1 MFTGIPRVEDWLN
14 YLSHKYVTQK
24 TNMHYRHPLRP
35 LLPEALERPLR
46 GPPVLQEIAAAVL
59 ELPAE
64 NPGYS
69 EFLHSRVP
77 PWEPPTMNEST
88 LTLVEVN
95 EEHPYRT
102 FHAFISDC
110 QDKDIA
116 PLSFELC
123 PSPDMDEDKGLL
135 LIGIFVRQTF
145 SIDVLAQITIHGQ
158 KASQGVIA
166 AGAALNFLSS
176 PRFTLHRFTTYG
188 VFCTNRLLAS
198 CLVHH
203 PSRRILP
210 SPPRAYA
217 YTVQHATLKV
227 IHVTA
232 GRRPLRRLR
241 PLQAFRKSRFA
252 PQAVPVAAISAPILA
267 PTLAWRHTDAKG
279 RMLLATSFFA
289 NDLPEN
295 HNADHFGAVL
305 RVGWTAMRPRRLHL
319 PIPLRLPAREFG
331 YAARVFSGHCVAPA
345 YLGSAIF
352 TDQDWF
358 SPTCECGDPRGSSA
372 HIVFDCPL
380 RHIWAP
386 GYVPPLG
393 NRTFVQ
399 DFDHFFP
406 GLFRSRLFTWMSLR
420 DALALYALHHEEIL
434 PSVLAYELDRTLPA
448 STPYYPVSMAYL
460 DYRRLRQAYF
470 NSNAVLGPEHFLR
483 RYLASHEV
491 QYVPN
496 LGSRPVDSRP
506 VVYVPPHFI

>member
-1 MFTGIPRVEDWLN
+1 
-14 YLSHKYVTQK
+14 
-24 TNMHYRHPLRP
+24 
-35 LLPEALERPLR
+35 
-46 GPPVLQEIAAAVL
+46 
-59 ELPAE
+59 
-64 NPGYS
+64 
-69 EFLHSRVP
+69 
-77 PWEPPTMNEST
+77 
-88 LTLVEVN
+88 
-95 EEHPYRT
+95 
-102 FHAFISDC
+102 
-110 QDKDIA
+110 
-116 PLSFELC
+116 
-123 PSPDMDEDKGLL
+123 MDEDKGLL

-166 AGAALNFLSS
+166 AGATLNFLSS

-198 CLVHH
+198 CLVRH

-217 YTVQHATLKV
+217 YTVQRATLKV

-232 GRRPLRRLR
+232 ARRPLRRLR
-241 PLQAFRKSRFA
+241 PLQVFRKSRLA
-252 PQAVPVAAISAPILA
+252 PQAVPVPAISAPVLA

-279 RMLLATSFFA
+279 RMLLATSSFA

-319 PIPLRLPAREFG
+319 PIPLRLPAREFS

-352 TDQDWF
+352 ADQDWF
-358 SPTCECGDPRGSSA
+358 SPTCTSGRQGTCPPSAIVPLSKTSTTTSRACSAPASSHGGGTLTA
-372 HIVFDCPL
+372 VSGPL
-380 RHIWAP
+380 VWLPHGFNWRR
-386 GYVPPLG
+386 VPTTPEY
-393 NRTFVQ
+393 Q
-399 DFDHFFP
+399 
-406 GLFRSRLFTWMSLR
+406 SLR
-420 DALALYALHHEEIL
+420 DTLALYALHHEEIL
-434 PSVLAYELDRTLPA
+434 PSVLAYELERTLPP

-470 NSNAVLGPEHFLR
+470 NSNAILGPEHFLR

-491 QYVPN
+491 QYVPE
-496 LGSRPVDSRP
+496 LGSRQPDRRP